1 MFRNKEYILTIYQEG
16 GFTKAAEKLFVSQ
29 PSLSASVKRIEEKI
43 GAPIFDRS
51 TNPISL
57 TEVGEE
63 YVKCALNIE
72 EKERSFA
79 TYMSDHTN
87 LLTGKLRI
95 GGSSF
100 FSSFVLPGLISE
112 FNKKHPKIN
121 FEIHEDSS
129 KNLMNK
135 LSTGYLDLVIDNKEN
150 VDENITSEVYASELL
165 LLAVPEHFK
174 INEKLKD
181 YRMTAKD
188 VQENLHLTKPDVCL
202 TEFRDEKFILLNP
215 ENDTGKRAEKL
226 FKKHNV
232 TPNVIFYLDQQV
244 TAYNVSMSGMGISF
258 VSDTLVKNMGSK
270 SNIYYY
276 KLTDKSAQR
285 TVYFYVKKNHYLS
298 LSCRKF
304 IEYNT
309 TNK

>member
-1 MFRNKEYILTIYQEG
+1 MFRNKEYILTIYKEG

-63 YVKCALNIE
+63 YVKYALNIE
-72 EKERSFA
+72 EKERNFA

-100 FSSFVLPGLISE
+100 FSSFVLPALISE

-150 VDENITSEVYASELL
+150 VDENITSEVYTSELL

-181 YRMTAKD
+181 FRMTAKD
-188 VQENLHLTKPDVCL
+188 VQQGLHLDKPDVSL

-226 FKKHNV
+226 FKKYNV
-232 TPNVIFYLDQQV
+232 SPNVIFYLDQQV
-244 TAYNVSMSGMGISF
+244 TAYNVSISGMGISF

-276 KLTDKSAQR
+276 KLTDRSAQR

-298 LSCRKF
+298 IACRKF